1 MADRGELDRQL
12 LGVAI
17 AMSRLDH
24 ERKTATSE
32 WAAEHLARRDRV
44 RADRESEFSEEDWHR
59 CAERGLLGVM
69 VPESMGGQGLDLADA
84 LLTLEG
90 LGHGCRD
97 NGLSFAIG
105 SQILSTQ
112 DALVRFGSDEQRAR
126 WLGPMLRGEVHGAFA
141 MTEADSGSDA
151 YSMTSRATRRED
163 GTYVLDGSKAH
174 ITLGPRCDVVIVF
187 AVTDPGA
194 GAFGISAFVVPTDLP
209 GVEQTPNHEKMGMR
223 TTPFGDLTF
232 RDVELP
238 AEALLGR
245 EGAGAS
251 IFNAVLL
258 VERSF
263 VFTTQLGAMQ
273 YQLERAGAYARRR
286 HQGGQPIGRHQAV
299 GHRLADI
306 KLQHETA
313 RLFTYRAAIAHL
325 TGDETMMTAALTKI
339 VAAEAGIAAARDAAL
354 VHGATGYVS
363 SYEIERDLRDAIGGA
378 VYSGTTDIQKNI
390 VARLLGI
397 G

>member
-1 MADRGELDRQL
+1 MPERPDLDRQL
-12 LGVAI
+12 LAVAR
-17 AMSRLDH
+17 AMGSLDH
-24 ERKTATSE
+24 PHKSETSA
-32 WAAEHLARRDRV
+32 WAAANLAQRDRV
-44 RADRESEFSEEDWHR
+44 RADRESDFAAEDWQR
-59 CAERGLLGVM
+59 CADRGVLGVM

-112 DALVRFGSDEQRAR
+112 DALVRFGTDEQRER
-126 WLGPMLRGEVHGAFA
+126 WLGPLLRGEIRGSFA

-151 YSMTSRATRRED
+151 YSMASRAVRQSD
-163 GTYVLDGSKAH
+163 GSYVLSGSKAH

-187 AVTDPGA
+187 AVTRPEA
-194 GAFGISAFVVPTDLP
+194 GSFGVSTFVVPTDLA
-209 GVEQTPNHEKMGMR
+209 GVSRTENHEKMGMR
-223 TTPFGDLTF
+223 TTPFGDLAF
-232 RDVELP
+232 DDVRLP
-238 AEALLGR
+238 ATALLGR

-251 IFNAVLL
+251 IFNAILL

-263 VFTTQLGAMQ
+263 VFATQLGAMQ
-273 YQLERAGAYARRR
+273 YQLERAGTYAQQRE
-286 HQGGQPIGRHQAV
+286 QGGQPIGRYQAV
-299 GHRLADI
+299 AHRLADI
-306 KLQHETA
+306 KLHHETA

-325 TGDETMMTAALTKI
+325 TGDDVMMAAALAKI
-339 VAAEAGIAAARDAAL
+339 VASEAGITAAMEAAL
-354 VHGATGYVS
+354 IHGATGYVS
-363 SYEIERDLRDAIGGA
+363 SYEVERDVRDAIGGA

-390 VARLLGI
+390 VARLLGA